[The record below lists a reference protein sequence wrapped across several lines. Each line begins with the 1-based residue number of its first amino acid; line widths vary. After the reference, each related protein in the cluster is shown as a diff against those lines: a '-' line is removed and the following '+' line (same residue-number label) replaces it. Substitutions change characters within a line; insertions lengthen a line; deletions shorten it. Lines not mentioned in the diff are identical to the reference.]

1 MSAYQII
8 TNKSISKSFISYI
21 HAQYDDAFTKDELK
35 KIIQLSNELP
45 LDAGTTSSQ
54 DESIIPTRVSKINF
68 QTPNNKNQWIFDK
81 LNSLIV
87 HANSEFFGYD
97 LTGYEYY
104 QYAEYD
110 EKDAGHYDYHTD
122 IMLNGDNINGGV
134 QELET
139 RKLSISIL
147 LNEPGVDFEG
157 GEFYIKQSNDD
168 AVVKIKAGS
177 AFLFSS
183 FLLHK
188 VAPVTKGNRKS
199 LVIWVRG
206 PKFK

>member
-1 MSAYQII
+1 MSAYQTI
-8 TNKSISKSFISYI
+8 TNKSIAKSFITYI
-21 HAQYDDAFTKDELK
+21 HAQYDNVFTKDELE

-45 LDAGTTSSQ
+45 LDAGTTSRQ
-54 DESIIPTRVSKINF
+54 DKSISTRVSRINF
-68 QTPNNKNQWIFDK
+68 QEPNDKNQWIFDK
-81 LNSLIV
+81 LNNLIV
-87 HANSEFFGYD
+87 HANSEFFDYD
-97 LTGYEYY
+97 LTGYECY

-110 EKDAGHYDYHTD
+110 MKDSGHYDYHID
-122 IMLNGDNINGGV
+122 IMLNGDNLNGGV
-134 QELET
+134 DALET

-157 GEFYIKQSNDD
+157 GEFYIKQSNIDD
-168 AVVKIKAGS
+168 VVKLKAGS